1 MNHFQVDFD
10 YRLRSW
16 ARLRQDVS
24 GQALEKQCVEI
35 DNWWQQAPLIN
46 HYLHWNDRETW
57 PKPWELLAENT
68 YCALAK
74 ALGMCY
80 TLLLI
85 GVDNGELA
93 IATDNLGAEYYI
105 VIVSSQDEAVKYIL
119 SYHPNTVLSNKLQDF
134 TIKNAINFQTLKL
147 RIRQ

>member
-16 ARLRQDVS
+16 ARLRQDIADEPLAV
-24 GQALEKQCVEI
+24 QCQEI
-35 DNWWQQAPLIN
+35 DRWWQQAPLVN
-46 HYLHWNDRETW
+46 HYLHWHDQVTW

-68 YCALAK
+68 YCSLAK

-85 GVDNGELA
+85 GVDNGELV

-105 VIVSSQDEAVKYIL
+105 VTVSSLDDAVKYVM
-119 SYHPNTVLSNKLQDF
+119 SYHPNTVLSNKLSDF
-134 TIKNAINFQTLKL
+134 TIKNALTFQTIKS
-147 RIRQ
+147 RIN